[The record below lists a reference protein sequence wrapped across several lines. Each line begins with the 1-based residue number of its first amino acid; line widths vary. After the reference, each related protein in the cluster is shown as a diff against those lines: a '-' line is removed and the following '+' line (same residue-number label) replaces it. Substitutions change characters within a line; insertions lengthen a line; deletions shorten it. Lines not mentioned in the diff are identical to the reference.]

1 MTDNLTINKAYKILF
16 KEYPDVVSAKDVS
29 KMLGIGIKKT
39 YKLIHNGEIKSITNY
54 GAIKVAKISVINYV
68 LQTPQ

>member
-39 YKLIHNGEIKSITNY
+39 YNLIHSGEIKSITNY